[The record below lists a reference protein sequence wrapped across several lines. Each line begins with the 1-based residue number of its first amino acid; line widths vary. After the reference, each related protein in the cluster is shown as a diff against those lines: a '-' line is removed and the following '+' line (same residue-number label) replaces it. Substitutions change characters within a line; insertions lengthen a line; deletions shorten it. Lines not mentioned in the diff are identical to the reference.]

1 MNDSTK
7 LLIDV
12 LTRFLLTVGGSWLL
26 KLGFNS
32 EDAAFIITGTVVL
45 LVSLGYS
52 IARNFNLRN
61 QTPPTDTKAKNQT
74 LGSGQSGNTLLILCL
89 LMPALMFMGG
99 CKSAGQR
106 YASALVTYDSLNRSF
121 IAAANSKLIT
131 DKQIVASQ
139 PFWQA
144 GDKQIAILKADFAAN
159 ATINETALKSFENVI
174 DTIRE
179 WLIQIKRKH

>member
-32 EDAAFIITGTVVL
+32 EDAAFIITGSVVL

-61 QTPPTDTKAKNQT
+61 QTPPTDSKAGNQT
-74 LGSGQSGNTLLILCL
+74 LGSGQSGNT
-89 LMPALMFMGG
+89 F
-99 CKSAGQR
+99 
-106 YASALVTYDSLNRSF
+106 
-121 IAAANSKLIT
+121 
-131 DKQIVASQ
+131 
-139 PFWQA
+139 
-144 GDKQIAILKADFAAN
+144 
-159 ATINETALKSFENVI
+159 
-174 DTIRE
+174 
-179 WLIQIKRKH
+179 

>member
-1 MNDSTK
+1 MKIHCS
-7 LLIDV
+7 
-12 LTRFLLTVGGSWLL
+12 VG
-26 KLGFNS
+26 
-32 EDAAFIITGTVVL
+32 
-45 LVSLGYS
+45 
-52 IARNFNLRN
+52 
-61 QTPPTDTKAKNQT
+61 
-74 LGSGQSGNTLLILCL
+74 LILL
-89 LMPALMFMGG
+89 LSLIVG
-99 CKSAGQR
+99 CNTPGKR

-159 ATINETALKSFENVI
+159 AQINETALESFENVI
-174 DTIRE
+174 DTIQE